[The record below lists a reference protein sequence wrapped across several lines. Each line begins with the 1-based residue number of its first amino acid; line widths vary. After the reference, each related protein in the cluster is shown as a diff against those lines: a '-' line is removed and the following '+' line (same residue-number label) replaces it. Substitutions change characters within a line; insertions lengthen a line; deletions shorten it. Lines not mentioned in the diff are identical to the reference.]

1 MARPTTTVKVGRGPC
16 PDCGETITF
25 RRSAGGLLTHKC
37 DNCDTSGFCEPQGV
51 THKKRMAALTE
62 RSDVAPAAA
71 AAVATITPPPVKRVN
86 SVFSLADL

>member
-1 MARPTTTVKVGRGPC
+1 MARPTTTTKVGRGPC

-25 RRSAGGLLTHKC
+25 RRSTGGLLTHKC
-37 DNCDTSGFCEPQGV
+37 DNCDSSGYCEPQGV

-62 RSDVAPAAA
+62 RTDASEPMPTAAA
-71 AAVATITPPPVKRVN
+71 APMPPVKRVN